1 MHNKRKVGSAL
12 TTLSKRIGFRVA
24 PGFSERVIFRELFP
38 RGLTLLDL
46 RDIGTEQLSLSNIA
60 ARQELRDL
68 IGELNLPGVTVT
80 F

>member
-1 MHNKRKVGSAL
+1 MAAL
-12 TTLSKRIGFRVA
+12 EQLSKRIGFRVA

-46 RDIGTEQLSLSNIA
+46 RDIGVENLNLSNIA
-60 ARQELRDL
+60 ARQEVRDL
-68 IGELNLPGVTVT
+68 MRELRLPGVTVN

>member
-1 MHNKRKVGSAL
+1 
-12 TTLSKRIGFRVA
+12 
-24 PGFSERVIFRELFP
+24 LFP

-46 RDIGTEQLSLSNIA
+46 KATGVDMLNLSNIA

-68 IGELNLPGVTVT
+68 IKELQLPRVKVD